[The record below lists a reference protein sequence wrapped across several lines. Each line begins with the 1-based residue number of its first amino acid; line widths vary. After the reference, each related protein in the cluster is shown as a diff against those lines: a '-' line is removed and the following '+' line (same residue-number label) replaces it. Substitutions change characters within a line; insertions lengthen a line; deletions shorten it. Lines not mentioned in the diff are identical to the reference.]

1 MKPVRSTRSLC
12 RRLRVAAS
20 ALLLAL
26 FLGAF
31 SVVAAAGSDTV
42 FSENFEGD
50 FTGCPAGWRVVA
62 GDVQR
67 TTDHASGGSAS
78 MMITDSST
86 KASATLASPKI
97 TLESGVYYR
106 ISVDVMNLSGNGS
119 VFVYLFGKNGQ
130 QTDTVSTTVTETGRW
145 TTAELTVCLPD
156 TAKSIQ
162 ILLYSGMANKGQTC
176 YDNVRVVRADGD
188 SEQVVHPFEQLV
200 TAHPRLFFT
209 PAELEQLKNTASG
222 SETGL
227 AGYSGKEASDALIG
241 EAAALLSQTSFTM
254 TYYGSTT
261 KTFSIP
267 FTEQHFTSAPAG
279 FGSGNYP
286 YWQEMGNKMKEM
298 LQSLALAY
306 ALTGDVRYG
315 DRAVELA
322 LSLAAWSTWTEYPSI
337 NRTSLETGYFTTGV
351 ATVYDL
357 CYDRLSDAQRGTLA
371 EALEKKGLKPLFDDL
386 SAFTD
391 HNYYVNKASALMTGS
406 LVLFGSVADAPKYLS
421 RAYDFASWY
430 LDRRAESEGQEGLSY
445 TSYAMDLLFAALD
458 QLERVTGNG
467 TLMEHAYP
475 ESLIRWVVA
484 VSESGEGSAP
494 PVSDSYLDTCFFVTA
509 SVMRENDVSAL
520 ARWYLSSRK
529 PDSVSNFLKL
539 VYYRP
544 AGETETPDAYTARTG
559 IDLRAGVA
567 DAAGWGYL
575 RTGWGADDLLLV
587 AVGNNSQQGHSHY
600 DQNSFV
606 LAVGGEWILSD
617 PGYQDYGAGERRDY
631 TLAWGHSTVTV
642 DGKTQSIKGGG
653 SMLVGLNAAGVAVLS
668 SDAAGAYTD
677 PSLLKAD
684 RTYLMIRSGGS
695 AYFVLVD
702 DLVSDTAH
710 SYEWNL
716 NAGGIVSAKCY
727 NDGGFDSLK
736 VSGAKLSGNEFFAVG
751 KNRALRIAFDRN
763 LNFSYRACGTSG
775 GVISAK
781 DGSSAESGSFCAVIS
796 AMDGKSISSATL
808 GQGVAVVA
816 SYSNA
821 TQTGVKTS
829 HGGLSDL
836 VLVARGGNALSGG
849 GLTAAARTASLLGLR
864 ENGSWS
870 GYAATDAT
878 ELVYEG
884 RTLLRASQA
893 VSLNVNFDGTAGML
907 TGAVGTTV
915 RLYAPNGVNGLSPDV
930 DGYCELVLTSEQVVL
945 TAGQVDP
952 APADSETVTDPTP
965 DPVTP
970 DRGCR
975 SAAGLSLLL
984 PLCLLAIVPA
994 VWRKR

>member
-1 MKPVRSTRSLC
+1 MKSVRSTNSVC
-12 RRLRVAAS
+12 RRLRVAA
-20 ALLLAL
+20 AVLLLAL
-26 FLGAF
+26 GLGAF
-31 SVVAAAGSDTV
+31 SVVAAGSETV
-42 FSENFEGD
+42 FEEDFEGN
-50 FTGCPAGWRVVA
+50 FTGCPAGWRIIA

-78 MMITDSST
+78 MMITDAST

-97 TLESGVYYR
+97 TLESGIYYR

-119 VFVYLFGKNGQ
+119 VFVYLFDKNGQ

-156 TAKSIQ
+156 TAASIQ

-176 YDNVRVVRADGD
+176 YDNVRVVKADGD
-188 SEQVVHPFEQLV
+188 SEQVIHPFEQLE

-209 PAELEQLKNTASG
+209 SAELEALKTTAAG
-222 SETGL
+222 SEAGL
-227 AGYSGKEASDALIG
+227 AGYSGKEAADALIG
-241 EAAALLSQTSFTM
+241 EAAVLLTQTSFTM

-286 YWQEMGNKMKEM
+286 YWQEMGNRMKEM
-298 LQSLALAY
+298 MQALALSY
-306 ALTGDVRYG
+306 ALTGDARYG

-322 LSLAAWSTWTEYPSI
+322 MSLAAWSTWTEYPSV

-357 CYDRLSDAQRGTLA
+357 CYDRLSDTQRETLA
-371 EALEKKGLKPLFDDL
+371 AALEQKGLKPLFDDL

-406 LVLFGSVADAPKYLS
+406 LALLGTAADAPKYLS

-494 PVSDSYLDTCFFVTA
+494 PISDSYLDTCFFVMA

-529 PDSVSNFLKL
+529 QDGVSNFLKL
-539 VYYRP
+539 VYYRA

-567 DAAGWGYL
+567 DASGWGYL

-606 LAVGGEWILSD
+606 LALGGEWILSD
-617 PGYQDYGAGERRDY
+617 PGYQDYGTGDRRDY

-653 SMLVGLNAAGVAVLS
+653 SMLVSLSSAGFAVLS

-677 PSLLKAD
+677 PALLKAD

-736 VSGAKLSGNEFFAVG
+736 VSGSKLSGSEFFAVG
-751 KNRALRIAFDRN
+751 KNRALRIAFDRD
-763 LNFSYRACGTSG
+763 LSFSYRACGTSG

-781 DGSSAESGSFCAVIS
+781 DGTTAENGSFCAVIS

-808 GQGVAVVA
+808 GQGVTVVA
-816 SYSNA
+816 SYSGA
-821 TQTGVKTS
+821 SQTGVKTS
-829 HGGLSDL
+829 HGGVSDL
-836 VLVARGGNALSGG
+836 VLVARGGQTLSGG
-849 GLTAAARTASLLGLR
+849 GLTAAAQTASLLGLR

-884 RTLLRASQA
+884 RTLLRADRA

-907 TGAVGTTV
+907 VGEVGTTV
-915 RLYAPNGVNGLSPDV
+915 RLYAPGGVNGISPDA
-930 DGYCELVLTSEQVVL
+930 DGYCELTL
-945 TAGQVDP
+945 TAGQTVLAAGQIDP
-952 APADSETVTDPTP
+952 SPSESETGTEPAVEPAEHC
-965 DPVTP
+965 
-970 DRGCR
+970 GCR

-984 PLCLLAIVPA
+984 PLCLLAAVPA
-994 VWRKR
+994 VRRKK